1 MIYIV
6 GTFTAFF
13 LALIILT
20 KKGRT
25 TADFI
30 LGIWMIVVGIHIFS
44 YYGFIDQFIY
54 DYPIFLGVNFP
65 LPFLHGPLLYLY
77 TLALT
82 RPEKFQKKQWLW
94 HLALPFVTIGIYSP
108 FWFLTTAQKI
118 EVFKHSGKGFETQLH
133 LIDILLT
140 CSGILYVL
148 STNLLLK
155 KHRKRI
161 LHQFSNQDKINLH
174 WLQFLF
180 YAMGLIW
187 ALIIGNQDDQ
197 LIFSSASIFAVSVGY
212 FGIKQV
218 GIFTNQY
225 PAAIASNT
233 PLIFPLSHEK
243 TNLEKKKYAKSGL
256 NEESAQELHQ
266 RLSAR
271 MKQEKTFKD
280 PELTLVDL
288 ASQLDI
294 HPNYLSQIIN
304 DIEGVHFYDYI
315 NNLRIAEFKK
325 MVILPENQRFTILAL
340 AYECGFNSKSS
351 FNRCFKKTTQLSP
364 SEFMKQALEMS

>member
-30 LGIWMIVVGIHIFS
+30 LGIWMIVVGIHVFS

-54 DYPIFLGVNFP
+54 NYPIFLGINFP

-82 RPEKFQKKQWLW
+82 RPENFQKKQWLW
-94 HLALPFVTIGIYSP
+94 HLVLPLIIIGIYLP

-118 EVFKHSGKGFETQLH
+118 EVFKHNGKGFETQLQ

-140 CSGILYVL
+140 CSGLLYVL
-148 STNLLLK
+148 GTNLLLK

-197 LIFSSASIFAVSVGY
+197 LIFSSASVFAIGVGY

-225 PAAIASNT
+225 SAAIASNA
-233 PLIFPLSHEK
+233 PLVVSLPQEG

-256 NEESAQELHQ
+256 NEESAQELHK
-266 RLSAR
+266 RLSAL
-271 MKQEKTFKD
+271 MEQQKTFKE

-315 NNLRIAEFKK
+315 NNLRIAEFKR
-325 MVILPENQRFTILAL
+325 MAILPENKRFTILAL

-364 SEFMKQALEMS
+364 SEYMKQALEMS

>member
-1 MIYIV
+1 
-6 GTFTAFF
+6 
-13 LALIILT
+13 
-20 KKGRT
+20 
-25 TADFI
+25 
-30 LGIWMIVVGIHIFS
+30 
-44 YYGFIDQFIY
+44 
-54 DYPIFLGVNFP
+54 
-65 LPFLHGPLLYLY
+65 
-77 TLALT
+77 
-82 RPEKFQKKQWLW
+82 
-94 HLALPFVTIGIYSP
+94 
-108 FWFLTTAQKI
+108 
-118 EVFKHSGKGFETQLH
+118 
-133 LIDILLT
+133 
-140 CSGILYVL
+140 LYVL
-148 STNLLLK
+148 NTNLLLK

-174 WLQFLF
+174 WLHFLF

-197 LIFSSASIFAVSVGY
+197 LIFSSASIFAIGVGY

-233 PLIFPLSHEK
+233 PLVVPLSHEEI
-243 TNLEKKKYAKSGL
+243 NLEKKKYAKSGL
-256 NEESAQELHQ
+256 NEESAQELHK
-266 RLSAR
+266 RLSAL
-271 MKQEKTFKD
+271 MEQQKTFKE

-325 MVILPENQRFTILAL
+325 MAILPENQRFTILAL

-364 SEFMKQALEMS
+364 SEYMKQALEML